1 MRCLKL
7 FYVKINDILSRVRKK
22 ISSGKKKINL
32 EHTKE
37 DSVRFVW
44 REWKIKQVPNT
55 IMN

>member
-1 MRCLKL
+1 MTFCQE
-7 FYVKINDILSRVRKK
+7 SGKK
-22 ISSGKKKINL
+22 YHRAKKKINL